1 MVDDYNKE
9 CQLRKSMGEQVDEQ
23 ELEKICA
30 EDVAQGL
37 KEIHGALPLR
47 GALGLDP
54 PPVPP
59 ERTEEAAG
67 ETVSKEPVL
76 PPAEGE
82 GNGKCPGKNK

>member
-23 ELEKICA
+23 ELEKICS

-37 KEIHGALPLR
+37 KEIQDALPLK

-54 PPVPP
+54 PPPDGP
-59 ERTEEAAG
+59 QEEATEA
-67 ETVSKEPVL
+67 VSKEPVASA
-76 PPAEGE
+76 PEPAEE
-82 GNGKCPGKNK
+82 SAKCPGKNKY